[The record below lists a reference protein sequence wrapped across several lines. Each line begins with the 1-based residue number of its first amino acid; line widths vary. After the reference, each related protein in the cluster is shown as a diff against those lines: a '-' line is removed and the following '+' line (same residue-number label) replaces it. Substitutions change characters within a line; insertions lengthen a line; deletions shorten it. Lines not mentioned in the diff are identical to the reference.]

1 MKSLTLALCV
11 VAILGSAASTFFYF
25 QIGNTKEQLQQEVAT
40 AQTRSNELQGRLS
53 ESTAQGEVL
62 QKRLAELDT
71 DLGDAKSKTTA
82 AEGRNAQLTRDV
94 ALVRSQLTA
103 KTEAEQSLN
112 REIADLKREV
122 AQAKLAASSAS
133 PEEIEG
139 YKNTIATLQT
149 KVTELEA
156 SRANNTLPGLANTT
170 APGSTA
176 AGQTGGAATGTS
188 AKVVSIG
195 EKNAFVVLDIGS
207 AQGVQVN
214 QRINVLRD
222 GNTVATALVSSVQDA
237 YSIAQINAGSIR
249 GGLMK
254 GDSAAIAQ

>member
-25 QIGNTKEQLQQEVAT
+25 QIGNTKDQLKQEVAT
-40 AQTRSNELQGRLS
+40 TQTRSNELQGRLT

-71 DLGDAKSKTTA
+71 DLGDAKSKATA

-103 KTEAEQSLN
+103 KTEAEQALN
-112 REIADLKREV
+112 REITELKREV

-139 YKNTIATLQT
+139 YKTTIASLQS

-156 SRANNTLPGLANTT
+156 ARTTTGGIANTT
-170 APGSTA
+170 ASGATG
-176 AGQTGGAATGTS
+176 AGQVAGAAAGTS

-207 AQGVQVN
+207 AQGVQVG
-214 QRINVLRD
+214 QKINVTRD
-222 GNTVATALVSSVQDA
+222 ANTVATALVSSVQES

-249 GGLMK
+249 GGLVK

>member
-25 QIGNTKEQLQQEVAT
+25 QIGNTKAELTQEVAA

-53 ESTAQGEVL
+53 ETTAQGEVL

-103 KTEAEQSLN
+103 KTEAEQALN
-112 REIADLKREV
+112 REIAELKREV
-122 AQAKLAASSAS
+122 AQAKLAASAAS
-133 PEEIEG
+133 PEEIEN
-139 YKNTIATLQT
+139 YKTTIATLQS
-149 KVTELEA
+149 KVAELE
-156 SRANNTLPGLANTT
+156 SNRGTTGGLANTG
-170 APGSTA
+170 ASGN
-176 AGQTGGAATGTS
+176 AGQVAGAAVGTS

-207 AQGVQVN
+207 SQGVQVG
-214 QRINVLRD
+214 QKINVLRGAD
-222 GNTVATALVSSVQDA
+222 TVATASVSSVQDA
-237 YSIAQINAGSIR
+237 YSIAQINAGSLR
-249 GGLMK
+249 GGLVK

>member
-25 QIGNTKEQLQQEVAT
+25 QIGNTKDELKQEVAA
-40 AQTRSNELQGRLS
+40 AQSNATNLQGRLN

-62 QKRLAELDT
+62 QKRLAELDA
-71 DLGDAKSKTTA
+71 DLGDAKSKATA

-122 AQAKLAASSAS
+122 AQAKLASSAAS
-133 PEEIEG
+133 PEEIDG
-139 YKNTIATLQT
+139 YKATIAALQS

-156 SRANNTLPGLANTT
+156 SR
-170 APGSTA
+170 S
-176 AGQTGGAATGTS
+176 TGGTMTGGSLVSSGSGSAAQPAGAAAGTS

-207 AQGVQVN
+207 AQGVQVD
-214 QRINVLRD
+214 QAINVVRD
-222 GNTVATALVSSVQDA
+222 GNTVATAKVSSVQEG
-237 YSIAQINAGSIR
+237 YSIAQINVGSIR
-249 GGLMK
+249 GGIMK